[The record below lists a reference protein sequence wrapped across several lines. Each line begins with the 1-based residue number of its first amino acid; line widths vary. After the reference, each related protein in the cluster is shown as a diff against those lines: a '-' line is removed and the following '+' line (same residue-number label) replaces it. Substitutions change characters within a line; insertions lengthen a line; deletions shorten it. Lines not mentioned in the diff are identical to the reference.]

1 MATTT
6 KSTAKTE
13 VLTLD
18 ELADL
23 IHEQAR
29 KYLHMSGFEF
39 VENYMDPWSV
49 ESFTASYLRM
59 MARLAE
65 GKRRQSLI
73 QRLRRR
79 AQRDEARRLA
89 AVCIL
94 PPERREEVEQTL
106 KRGGKS

>member
-18 ELADL
+18 DLADL
-23 IHEQAR
+23 IDDQAR
-29 KYLHMSGFEF
+29 KHLHMSGLEF
-39 VENYMDPWSV
+39 VDNYMDPWSL
-49 ESFTASYLRM
+49 ETFTATYLRM

-65 GKRRQSLI
+65 GKRRQSLV

-79 AQRDEARRLA
+79 AQRDAQQDNHHE
-89 AVCIL
+89 
-94 PPERREEVEQTL
+94 PSHPEGVRQE
-106 KRGGKS
+106 